1 MTMLLVMHIHVE
13 PIWIFLKSE
22 SDDDSTESSEDKV
35 LVELEGM
42 WQMSQVRMK
51 VKCKLIL

>member
-1 MTMLLVMHIHVE
+1 MTVLLVMHIE

-22 SDDDSTESSEDKV
+22 SDDDRTESSEDKV

>member
-1 MTMLLVMHIHVE
+1 MTVLLVIHIE
-13 PIWIFLKSE
+13 LIWIFLKSE

-42 WQMSQVRMK
+42 SQISQVNSSEDQD
-51 VKCKLIL
+51 